1 MKKKVGDEGV
11 GVEEEEEPI
20 NQPNKIEDT
29 QSWRLLL
36 FGENLTEEMARSA
49 FFFLKCF
56 ALSFNFTTRLF

>member
-29 QSWRLLL
+29 QSWRLLAFWRKPNGRHGAL
-36 FGENLTEEMARSA
+36 C
-49 FFFLKCF
+49 FFF
-56 ALSFNFTTRLF
+56 

>member
-36 FGENLTEEMARSA
+36 FGENLTEDMARSA
-49 FFFLKCF
+49 FFFEMLR
-56 ALSFNFTTRLF
+56 SFF